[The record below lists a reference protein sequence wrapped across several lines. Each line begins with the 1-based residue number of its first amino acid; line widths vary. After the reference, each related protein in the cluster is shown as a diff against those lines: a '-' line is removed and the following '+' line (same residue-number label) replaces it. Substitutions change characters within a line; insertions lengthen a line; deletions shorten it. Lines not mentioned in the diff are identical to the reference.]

1 MEEYDRQAAKEQ
13 AKWLWHNAKLAAS
26 DHPYLVKKGVF
37 AHGLRQSKQG
47 YLLVPICCH
56 GELVNLQ
63 QINTQS
69 EKRFLAGGQVK
80 GCYSPI
86 GQIETGKPLYICE
99 GWATGATL
107 HQQTTSPIACALNA
121 GNLTEVALFFREH
134 YGDDLEI
141 VIAGDDDRQNPN
153 NTGKKAANDAALAI
167 GALAIF
173 PEWPSHAPI
182 ELSDFNDLAM
192 WQMQQEAS
200 A

>member
-1 MEEYDRQAAKEQ
+1 TGKWNDFADSTAKGGDLVGLYAYLQGCTQLQAAQAIDSRLGLGIVTLSGQINPIDKVKQQAALKKAQERKQKAQAMEEYDRQAAKEQ

-107 HQQTTSPIACALNA
+107 HQQTTSPIA
-121 GNLTEVALFFREH
+121 
-134 YGDDLEI
+134 
-141 VIAGDDDRQNPN
+141 
-153 NTGKKAANDAALAI
+153 
-167 GALAIF
+167 
-173 PEWPSHAPI
+173 
-182 ELSDFNDLAM
+182 
-192 WQMQQEAS
+192 
-200 A
+200 